1 LFGVGYDPAD
11 AWSLLRE
18 AAAILLV
25 GGAIKLMD
33 DFLDLRYDV
42 FEGEP
47 SLAVRLGEG
56 TLAYALLLF
65 ALAALA
71 DARASC
77 ALFLGAYAAGM
88 AGDFDRQLPS
98 GLYGYQ
104 EAAAALVAGL
114 LFLPWPWALWG
125 LSVMVA
131 VQAVDDLEDLAPD
144 HASGNPNLARRLGV
158 VETQLLGVLTLFLAA
173 LLRPVS
179 TAVVFVAVPLLL
191 WAARALV
198 WPARRAGRWER

>member
-1 LFGVGYDPAD
+1 TIPPTKVYHMISMMVPDNML
-11 AWSLLRE
+11 
-18 AAAILLV
+18 
-25 GGAIKLMD
+25 
-33 DFLDLRYDV
+33 LDLGCVLIVYILIRRPPRSTLFPYTTL
-42 FEGEP
+42 FR
-47 SLAVRLGEG
+47 SEG

-158 VETQLLGVLTLFLAA
+158 VETQLLGVLT
-173 LLRPVS
+173 
-179 TAVVFVAVPLLL
+179 
-191 WAARALV
+191 
-198 WPARRAGRWER
+198 